1 MQLLPATVLI
11 ITLSLLSP
19 INGFAGVGKVTEQ
32 TGPTEILRE
41 KKSISSSV
49 NTGVEMNDTVSTARA
64 KAELT
69 FEDKT
74 TVKLTEHSKLVID
87 DFVYDPKKGTGKLAL
102 NMAMGTARYASG
114 QIAKNNPQQVAIKT
128 PTASIAVRGT
138 DFSMTVDELG
148 RSLVILLP
156 SCDSKGCVT
165 GAIEVSNLAGV
176 VLLDVPYQATLVS
189 SANTPPSPPAIVKL
203 DQANINNMLII
214 SRPPEIK
221 DDTQAGTTKK
231 EKSILDFN
239 ALDVDL
245 LKFSA
250 LDENKL
256 DNNRELDRNDLN
268 TDLLAY
274 NALNELDRQNA
285 SLLSDELDIPV
296 LPGYASNKSL
306 GLLYYFNDDQ
316 SKVTLYKAGTHNATV
331 TFDTS
336 RSATYTLNTR
346 RSDYNTK
353 YQQRKYQHDNRYTK
367 LTQHLCFSAAAVNIL
382 YPTPIKIIKLGSENE
397 KNNNS
402 HNCGI
407 DGIIGCLGTD
417 RQCNWHRN
425 GTTTKRLGQSRR

>member
-1 MQLLPATVLI
+1 MRLLPATVLI

-41 KKSISSSV
+41 KKSIPSSV
-49 NTGVEMNDTVSTARA
+49 NTGVEMNDTVSTARG

-69 FEDKT
+69 FDDKT
-74 TVKLTEHSKLVID
+74 TVKLTEHSKLIID

-189 SANTPPSPPAIVKL
+189 SASSPPSQPAIVKL

-214 SRPPEIK
+214 SRPPEVQ
-221 DDTQAGTTKK
+221 DDSQSSTSKK

-239 ALDVDL
+239 TLDVDL

-296 LPGYASNKSL
+296 LPGYAANKSL

-336 RSATYTLNTR
+336 RSATYTLIQDGQAIIQNVNKGST
-346 RSDYNTK
+346 SIVTI
-353 YQQRKYQHDNRYTK
+353 
-367 LTQHLCFSAAAVNIL
+367 TQN
-382 YPTPIKIIKLGSENE
+382 
-397 KNNNS
+397 
-402 HNCGI
+402 
-407 DGIIGCLGTD
+407 
-417 RQCNWHRN
+417 
-425 GTTTKRLGQSRR
+425 

>member
-1 MQLLPATVLI
+1 LLISPAT
-11 ITLSLLSP
+11 S
-19 INGFAGVGKVTEQ
+19 NAGVGKVTEQ

-49 NTGVEMNDTVSTARA
+49 NTGVEMNDTISTARA

-74 TVKLTEHSKLVID
+74 TVKLTEHSKLIID
-87 DFVYDPKKGTGKLAL
+87 DFVYDPKKGSGKLAL

-189 SANTPPSPPAIVKL
+189 SASSPPSQPAIVKL
-203 DQANINNMLII
+203 DQANINNMLIV
-214 SRPPEIK
+214 SRPPEVQ
-221 DDTQAGTTKK
+221 DDTQAGTAKK

-245 LKFSA
+245 LKYTA
-250 LDENKL
+250 LDNNKL
-256 DNNRELDRNDLN
+256 DDNKALDRNDLN
-268 TDLLAY
+268 VDLLAF
-274 NALNELDRQNA
+274 NELNELDRQNA
-285 SLLSDELDIPV
+285 SLLSNELDNPI
-296 LPGYASNKSL
+296 LPGYSANKSL

-316 SKVTLYKAGTHNATV
+316 TKVTLYKAGSHNATA
-331 TFDTS
+331 TFDT
-336 RSATYTLNTR
+336 TKNVTFTLIQSGQTIIQNVNKGST
-346 RSDYNTK
+346 ST
-353 YQQRKYQHDNRYTK
+353 
-367 LTQHLCFSAAAVNIL
+367 LTITQN
-382 YPTPIKIIKLGSENE
+382 
-397 KNNNS
+397 
-402 HNCGI
+402 
-407 DGIIGCLGTD
+407 
-417 RQCNWHRN
+417 
-425 GTTTKRLGQSRR
+425 

>member
-1 MQLLPATVLI
+1 MQLLAATVLT

-19 INGFAGVGKVTEQ
+19 INSFAAVGKVTEQ
-32 TGPTEILRE
+32 TGPTEILRDR
-41 KKSISSSV
+41 KSISSSV
-49 NTGVEMNDTVSTARA
+49 NTGVEMNDTVSTARG

-69 FEDKT
+69 FDDKT
-74 TVKLTEHSKLVID
+74 TVKLTEHSKMIID
-87 DFVYDPKKGTGKLAL
+87 DFVYDAKKGTGKLAL

-128 PTASIAVRGT
+128 PTATIAVRGT

-176 VLLDVPYQATLVS
+176 VLLDVPYQATMVS
-189 SANTPPSPPAIVKL
+189 SASSPPTQPAIVKL

-214 SRPPEIK
+214 SKPQEVQ

-231 EKSILDFN
+231 EKGVLDFN

-268 TDLLAY
+268 VDLLAY

-285 SLLSDELDIPV
+285 SLLGDELDIPV
-296 LPGYASNKSL
+296 LPGYATNKSL
-306 GLLYYFNDDQ
+306 GLLYYFNDDA
-316 SKVTLYKAGTHNATV
+316 SKVTLYKAGTHNATATLDTTRNV
-331 TFDTS
+331 TFTLIQDGQTIIQNVNKGSTS
-336 RSATYTLNTR
+336 TLTI
-346 RSDYNTK
+346 
-353 YQQRKYQHDNRYTK
+353 
-367 LTQHLCFSAAAVNIL
+367 TQN
-382 YPTPIKIIKLGSENE
+382 
-397 KNNNS
+397 
-402 HNCGI
+402 
-407 DGIIGCLGTD
+407 
-417 RQCNWHRN
+417 
-425 GTTTKRLGQSRR
+425 

>member
-1 MQLLPATVLI
+1 
-11 ITLSLLSP
+11 
-19 INGFAGVGKVTEQ
+19 VGKVTEQ

-41 KKSISSSV
+41 KKSIPSSV
-49 NTGVEMNDTVSTARA
+49 NTGVEMNDTVSTAKG

-69 FEDKT
+69 FDDKT
-74 TVKLTEHSKLVID
+74 TVKLTEHSKLIID

-128 PTASIAVRGT
+128 PTATIAVRGT

-148 RSLVILLP
+148 RSLIILLP

-189 SANTPPSPPAIVKL
+189 STNSLPSQPTIVKL

-214 SRPPEIK
+214 SRPPEVQE
-221 DDTQAGTTKK
+221 DTQAGTGKK

-245 LKFSA
+245 LKYSA

-268 TDLLAY
+268 VDLLAF
-274 NALNELDRQNA
+274 NSLNELDRQNA
-285 SLLSDELDIPV
+285 SLLSNELDIPV
-296 LPGYASNKSL
+296 LPGYAANRSL

-316 SKVTLYKAGTHNATV
+316 SKVTLYKAGTHNTTAIFDTTKSV
-331 TFDTS
+331 TFTLVQDGQTIIQNVNKGSTS
-336 RSATYTLNTR
+336 TLT
-346 RSDYNTK
+346 
-353 YQQRKYQHDNRYTK
+353 
-367 LTQHLCFSAAAVNIL
+367 
-382 YPTPIKIIKLGSENE
+382 IKQN
-397 KNNNS
+397 
-402 HNCGI
+402 
-407 DGIIGCLGTD
+407 
-417 RQCNWHRN
+417 
-425 GTTTKRLGQSRR
+425 